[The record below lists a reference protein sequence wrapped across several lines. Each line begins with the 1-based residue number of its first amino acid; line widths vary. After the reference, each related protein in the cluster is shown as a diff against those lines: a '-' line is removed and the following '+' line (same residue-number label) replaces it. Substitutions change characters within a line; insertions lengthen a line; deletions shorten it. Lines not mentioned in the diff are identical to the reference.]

1 MTEDMGNARLQSF
14 IERIERLEE
23 DKAAIATDI
32 KEVYSEAKFTGFD
45 PAIMRK
51 IVAIRKKDGNAVAEE
66 MALLRAYM
74 QELGM
79 QMDMFDG

>member
-1 MTEDMGNARLQSF
+1 MGNARLQSF

-79 QMDMFDG
+79 QMDMFNG